1 MKDQELLKLFKAW
14 LRSGDSEFYLDGI
27 AGCGKSTQVAI
38 SLLPFYRDQY
48 PDDVV
53 QIIAPTHAAKQELQ
67 AKIDYLNADDCFH
80 TMHSYVGM
88 APETN
93 EGAIDLNNLQRNR
106 RIREAMEADVVVIDE
121 AGMADE
127 ECAGVIKTLLRTG
140 TIKRVIYLGDQHQ
153 LLPVKGKQ
161 ILTAPEGCQ
170 WHYILRTNYRA
181 RKIPDV
187 QQHVYDLYA
196 RMEKGGKAF
205 RFAPEESDN
214 LSYCSMKDIDIDPRF
229 DRALAFTRRGVQE
242 FNEALTGRDHAVPG
256 DIIFSPTSKKH
267 YRVEGEQS
275 GDMAEMI
282 KIRTARGKMLDDNS
296 DKFHTRGFIG
306 NLIGTVEGLALMKL
320 QQVEVRGGE
329 WVAAPDTIPEWTFT
343 SYGTHRHG
351 AQLTA
356 CREAAIESNN
366 RIVEAEPSYFAGLT
380 GEQVHERI
388 MQISQEH
395 WSNPLVKARRK
406 AWRKMYSWEQ
416 TILCIDAPFCTTV
429 HAAQGA
435 THRNTYI
442 DHDDLKYART
452 HGDTY
457 VRLLYVAVSRATEGV
472 YFVS

>member
-1 MKDQELLKLFKAW
+1 MKDQKLLTLFKAW
-14 LRSGDSEFYLDGI
+14 LLSGEPEFYLDGI

-48 PDDVV
+48 PEDIV
-53 QIIAPTHAAKQELQ
+53 QVIAPTHAAKQELQ
-67 AKIDYLNADDCFH
+67 AKIDYLNDEDFH

-93 EGAIDLNNLQRNR
+93 EGAVDLNNLQRNR
-106 RIREAMEADVVVIDE
+106 RIREAMQADVVIIDE

-127 ECAGVIKTLLRTG
+127 ECAGVIKTLIKTE
-140 TIKRVIYLGDQHQ
+140 TVKRVIYLGDQHQ

-161 ILTAPEGCQ
+161 ILCAPEGFK
-170 WHYILRTNYRA
+170 WHYVLRTNYRA

-205 RFAPEESDN
+205 RFAPEESEN
-214 LSYCSMKDIDIDPRF
+214 LHHVKIADMDIDPRF

-242 FNEALTGRDHAVPG
+242 FNEAVLGRGESRVG
-256 DIIFSPTSKKH
+256 DIVFSPTSKKH
-267 YRVEGEQS
+267 YRIESQQS
-275 GDMAEMI
+275 GDMAEMM
-282 KIRTARGKMLDDNS
+282 KIRTARGKVLDDNS

-306 NLIGTVEGLALMKL
+306 NLVGTVEGLTLQKL

-329 WVAAPDTIPEWTFT
+329 WAAVPHTIPEWVFT

-351 AQLTA
+351 AQLAA
-356 CREAAIESNN
+356 CREGAIAANN

-395 WSNPLVKARRK
+395 WSNPLVQARRK

-416 TILCIDAPFCTTV
+416 TILCVDAPFCTTV

-435 THRNTYI
+435 THRRSFI
-442 DHDDLKYART
+442 DHDDLKYARS

-457 VRLLYVAVSRATEGV
+457 VRLLYVAISRATEGV

>member
-1 MKDQELLKLFKAW
+1 MKDKELLGLFKKW
-14 LRSGDSEFYLDGI
+14 LLSDDNEFYLDGI

-38 SLLPFYRDQY
+38 SLLPYYLEQF
-48 PDDVV
+48 PGHIV
-53 QIIAPTHAAKQELQ
+53 QVIAPTHAAKQELQ
-67 AKIDYLNADDCFH
+67 AKIDYLDESNFH

-93 EGAIDLNNLQRNR
+93 EGAVDLNNLQRNR
-106 RIREAMEADVVVIDE
+106 RVREAMEAHFVVIDE

-127 ECAGVIKTLLRTG
+127 ECAGVIKTLLKTK
-140 TIKRVIYLGDQHQ
+140 TVSRVMYLGDKHQ

-161 ILTAPEGCQ
+161 LLTAPEGFK
-170 WHYILRTNYRA
+170 WHYVLRTNYRA
-181 RKIPDV
+181 RKTPDV
-187 QQHVYDLYA
+187 QQYVYDLYA
-196 RMEKGGKAF
+196 RMEKGGKSF
-205 RFAPEESDN
+205 RFAPEASEN
-214 LSYCSMKDIDIDPRF
+214 LGFVSIAEANIDPRF

-242 FNEALTGRDHAVPG
+242 FNEAVVGRDHAIVG
-256 DIIFSPTSKKH
+256 DIVFSPTSKKH
-267 YRVEGEQS
+267 YRVEKQQS

-282 KIRTARGKMLDDNS
+282 KVRTARGNWLDDNS

-306 NLIGTVEGLALMKL
+306 NLVDVVEGLKLLQL

-329 WVAAPDTIPEWTFT
+329 WAPVPGTLPEWMFAT
-343 SYGTHRHG
+343 YGTHRHG
-351 AQLTA
+351 AQLAA
-356 CREAAIESNN
+356 CREGAINANN
-366 RIVEAEPSYFAGLT
+366 KIVEAEPSYFAGLT

-395 WSNPLVKARRK
+395 WSNPLVQARRK

-435 THRNTYI
+435 THRRSFI
-442 DHDDLKYART
+442 DHDDLKYARS

-457 VRLLYVAVSRATEGV
+457 VRLLYVAISRATEGV
-472 YFVS
+472 YFVN